1 MHSTEKNRSCISNF
15 PTGKISES
23 MRLSTEIDTEQ
34 CECIC
39 FNLVGFLMHC
49 IPTDM
54 KIEIKICNLH
64 VVFRTDQNVNQNT
77 NLLFSLNI
85 SFIKI
90 HKCVN

>member
-23 MRLSTEIDTEQ
+23 MLLSTEIDTEQ

-39 FNLVGFLMHC
+39 FNLVGFLMYC

-54 KIEIKICNLH
+54 KTEIKICNLH
-64 VVFRTDQNVNQNT
+64 VVFRTDQNVN
-77 NLLFSLNI
+77 
-85 SFIKI
+85 
-90 HKCVN
+90 